1 MFLRRLAAVSLVCA
15 SLSALDTKAL
25 LEQVRRAPNPA
36 AAIEILTAAQTQ
48 AETAKERGFVEYTF
62 ARVYQSQS
70 NPTAAISWFE
80 KALATHRGF
89 GDRFQEAVILNNW
102 ALAETEL
109 GQTSS
114 AKDHFEE
121 ALAIRREIKDEPG
134 VAYTLL
140 GLANVYAA
148 WGDLSVALQ
157 TYETV
162 ATQWRKLQNI
172 AGEAHAVNNGGL
184 MLAALGDPGRAATAH
199 KQAIALFRQA
209 KEARYEAYALSNLG
223 LVEPA
228 GAEANFRAA
237 IAMLPTARE
246 KAYPQQ
252 NLADLLFR
260 TGQNAEALKL
270 YSTSLAAKDEAKD
283 RLGAAYTHSRLASLH
298 LRQGQLAVADSQA
311 KQAIELHIAVG
322 DRAGEASALAT
333 LAAVEWAAT
342 KRTQSLT
349 TIARAREIIE
359 ETRSR
364 VLSPEL
370 RSSYFATKRSL
381 YDFEISKLL
390 AMKRTQEALAV
401 SERARAR
408 LLLDELDERETP
420 VNAEERRLRRELS
433 VQQQRL
439 PASRA
444 QVETLLRAWRT
455 AQAALRKEFA
465 AEPSSP
471 AELLA
476 LAGRD
481 TTLVQFWLA
490 EDEGA
495 AFVISPQSVRS
506 YPLPG
511 RRHLAAQVDGFLA
524 ALTAPLT
531 FVPNETAA
539 AKQLRLTA
547 ADRIWKEQLPV
558 LQKLLPVGARH
569 LVLSPEGPLARLPW
583 HLLTTSEVTVAPSL
597 SVLAELRHRPPSPHT
612 AVSVV
617 ALPSLRFALKEAEA
631 IAAVTPIQRPTDIDQ
646 ALRSSRILHFATH
659 TTVDDREP
667 ALSSITLPDR
677 SLRLF
682 ELYGKSIRADL
693 VVLSSCRS
701 ASGAEISGEGT
712 IGLARG
718 FLHAGAR
725 RVVASLWSV
734 DDQATARLMEH
745 FYTALFRGKQSPSA
759 ALHAAQETLR
769 AEPRWSHPAYW
780 SGFVLQGDW
789 R

>member
-1 MFLRRLAAVSLVCA
+1 MFFRRLAVVSLACA

-25 LEQVRRAPNPA
+25 LEQVRSAPTPA
-36 AAIEILTAAQTQ
+36 EAIAILTAALPQ
-48 AETAKERGFVEYTF
+48 AETPQHLGFVQYNF
-62 ARVYQSQS
+62 ARVYQSQG
-70 NPTAAISWFE
+70 NPTAAVPWFE
-80 KALATHRGF
+80 KALATHRSL

-102 ALAETEL
+102 AIAETDL
-109 GQTSS
+109 GETVA
-114 AKDHFEE
+114 AKDHFEA
-121 ALAIRREIKDEPG
+121 ALAIRHEIKDGPG
-134 VAYTLL
+134 IAYTLL
-140 GLANVYAA
+140 GIANVYAA
-148 WGDLSVALQ
+148 WGDLSAALQ

-162 ATQWRKLQNI
+162 AVQWRQLKNVT
-172 AGEAHAVNNGGL
+172 GEAHAVNNGGL
-184 MLAALGDPGRAATAH
+184 ILAALGDPARAAIAH

-209 KEARYEAYALSNLG
+209 KEPRYEAYALSNLG
-223 LVEPA
+223 LVEAA

-237 IAMLPTARE
+237 IALLPSARE
-246 KAYPQQ
+246 KAYAQQ

-260 TGQNAEALKL
+260 NGQNAEALQL
-270 YSTSLAAKDEAKD
+270 YSTSLAAKNEAKD
-283 RLGAAYTHSRLASLH
+283 RAGAAYTHGRLAAYR
-298 LRQGQLAVADSQA
+298 LRQNQLVEAESEGR
-311 KQAIELHIAVG
+311 QAIDLHVAVG

-333 LAAVEWAAT
+333 LAAIEWAAT
-342 KRTQSLT
+342 KRSQALA
-349 TIARAREIIE
+349 TIARARGIIE

-370 RSSYFATKRSL
+370 RTSYFATKRSI

-390 AMKRTQEALAV
+390 AMKRTQDALAV

-420 VNAEERRLRRELS
+420 VNSEERRLRRELS
-433 VQQQRL
+433 AQQKRL
-439 PASRA
+439 PGSRA

-455 AQAALRKEFA
+455 AQAALRREFA
-465 AEPSSP
+465 AEPRSP
-471 AELLA
+471 TELLG
-476 LAGRD
+476 LARPD

-490 EDEGA
+490 EEEGA
-495 AFVISPQSVRS
+495 AFVITPQGVRS

-511 RRHLAAQVDGFLA
+511 RRQLATQVDSFLG
-524 ALTAPLT
+524 ALTVPLT
-531 FVPNETAA
+531 FVPNETAEA
-539 AKQLRLTA
+539 RQSRLAVADLAWKQ
-547 ADRIWKEQLPV
+547 QLPA
-558 LQKLLPVGARH
+558 LQKLLPIAARH

-583 HLLTTSEVTVAPSL
+583 HLLTTSEVTLAPSL
-597 SVLAELRHRPPSPHT
+597 SVLAELRRRAPSSHQI
-612 AVSVV
+612 VSVI
-617 ALPSLRFALKEAEA
+617 ALPTLRFALQEAES
-631 IAAVTPIQRPTDIDQ
+631 IAALTPIQRPTDIDQ

-667 ALSSITLPDR
+667 ALSGITLPDR
-677 SLRLF
+677 TLRLF

-701 ASGAEISGEGT
+701 ASGPEISGEGT

-725 RVVASLWSV
+725 RVIASLWSV

-745 FYTALFRGKQSPSA
+745 FYTELFRAKRTPSA

>member
-1 MFLRRLAAVSLVCA
+1 MSLRRLAALSLVCA

-25 LEQVRRAPNPA
+25 LEQVRRAPSPT
-36 AAIEILTAAQTQ
+36 AAIEILTAALPQ
-48 AETAKERGFVEYTF
+48 AETPQQTAFVQYNF
-62 ARVYQSQS
+62 ARLYQSQS
-70 NPTAAISWFE
+70 NPTAAIPWFE
-80 KALATHRGF
+80 KALATHRGL

-102 ALAETEL
+102 AIAETDL
-109 GQTSS
+109 GETAA
-114 AKDHFEE
+114 AKDHFEA
-121 ALAIRREIKDEPG
+121 ALAIRREIKDGPG

-140 GLANVYAA
+140 GLANVYAV
-148 WGDLSVALQ
+148 WGDLSAALQ

-162 ATQWRKLQNI
+162 AGQWRALKNVS
-172 AGEAHAVNNGGL
+172 GEAHAINNGGL
-184 MLAALGDPGRAATAH
+184 ILAALGDPARAAAAH

-209 KEARYEAYALSNLG
+209 KESRYEAYAMSNLG
-223 LVEPA
+223 LVETA

-237 IAMLPTARE
+237 IALLPTARE
-246 KAYPQQ
+246 KAYAQQ
-252 NLADLLFR
+252 NLADLRFR
-260 TGQNAEALKL
+260 AGQNAEALKL
-270 YSTSLAAKDEAKD
+270 YSTALAAKLEAKD
-283 RLGAAYTHSRLASLH
+283 RAGAAYTHSRLASFH
-298 LRQGQLAVADSQA
+298 LRQGQLAEADSQA
-311 KQAIELHIAVG
+311 QQAIALHIAVG

-333 LAAVEWAAT
+333 LAAIEWAAA
-342 KRTQSLT
+342 KRTQSLA
-349 TIARAREIIE
+349 TIARARDIVE

-370 RSSYFATKRSL
+370 RSSYFATKRSI

-390 AMKRTQEALAV
+390 AEKRTQDALAV
-401 SERARAR
+401 SEQARAR

-433 VQQQRL
+433 AQQQRL

-455 AQAALRKEFA
+455 AQAALRREFA

-471 AELLA
+471 AELVA
-476 LAGRD
+476 LARPD

-490 EDEGA
+490 EEEGA
-495 AFVISPQSVRS
+495 AFVITPQGVRS

-511 RRHLAAQVDGFLA
+511 HQQLSSQVDSFLA
-524 ALTAPLT
+524 ALTSPLT

-539 AKQLRLTA
+539 AKQSRLTA
-547 ADRIWKEQLPV
+547 ADLAWKQQLPA
-558 LQKLLPVGARH
+558 LRKLLPVTARH

-583 HLLTTSEVTVAPSL
+583 HLLTTSEITLAPSL
-597 SVLAELRHRPPSPHT
+597 SVLAELRKRPPSPHRN
-612 AVSVV
+612 VSVV
-617 ALPSLRFALKEAEA
+617 ALPTLRFARQEADA
-631 IAAVTPIQRPTDIDQ
+631 IATLTPIQRPTDIDL

-667 ALSSITLPDR
+667 ALSGITLPDR
-677 SLRLF
+677 TLRLF

-701 ASGAEISGEGT
+701 AAGPEISGEGT

-725 RVVASLWSV
+725 RVIASLWSV

-745 FYTALFRGKQSPSA
+745 FYTELFRAKRTPSA

>member
-1 MFLRRLAAVSLVCA
+1 MLFWRLAVVSLACA
-15 SLSALDTKAL
+15 SLSALDSKAL
-25 LEQVRRAPNPA
+25 LEQVRGARTPA
-36 AAIEILTAAQTQ
+36 DAIAILTAALPQ
-48 AETAKERGFVEYTF
+48 AETPQQRGFVEYTF
-62 ARVYQSQS
+62 ARLYQSQS
-70 NPTAAISWFE
+70 NPTAAVLWFE
-80 KALATHRGF
+80 KALETHRSL
-89 GDRFQEAVILNNW
+89 GDRFQEAVIFNNW
-102 ALAETEL
+102 ALAETDL
-109 GQTSS
+109 GETVA
-114 AKDHFEE
+114 AKDHFEA
-121 ALAIRREIKDEPG
+121 ALAIRREIKDGPG
-134 VAYTLL
+134 IAYTLL
-140 GLANVYAA
+140 GIANVYAV
-148 WGDLSVALQ
+148 WGDLSAALQ

-162 ATQWRKLQNI
+162 AGQWRQLKNV

-184 MLAALGDPGRAATAH
+184 ILAALGDPARAATAH

-209 KEARYEAYALSNLG
+209 KEPRYEAYAMSNLG
-223 LVEPA
+223 LVEAA

-237 IAMLPTARE
+237 IALLPTARE
-246 KAYPQQ
+246 KAYSQQ

-260 TGQNAEALKL
+260 NGQNAEALQL
-270 YSTSLAAKDEAKD
+270 YSTSLAAKNEAKD
-283 RLGAAYTHSRLASLH
+283 RAGAAYTHGRLAAYR
-298 LRQGQLAVADSQA
+298 LRQHQLVEAESEGR
-311 KQAIELHIAVG
+311 QAIDLHVAVG

-333 LAAVEWAAT
+333 LATIEWAAT
-342 KRTQSLT
+342 KRSQALATV
-349 TIARAREIIE
+349 ARARGIIE

-370 RSSYFATKRSL
+370 RTSYFATKRSI

-390 AMKRTQEALAV
+390 ATKRTQDALAV

-433 VQQQRL
+433 AQQQRL
-439 PASRA
+439 PGSRS

-455 AQAALRKEFA
+455 AQAALRQEFA
-465 AEPSSP
+465 AEPRSP
-471 AELLA
+471 TELFGLA
-476 LAGRD
+476 RAD

-490 EDEGA
+490 EEEGA
-495 AFVISPQSVRS
+495 AFVITPQGVRS

-511 RRHLAAQVDGFLA
+511 RRQLAAQVDSFLA
-524 ALTAPLT
+524 ALTTPLT
-531 FVPNETAA
+531 FVPNETASA
-539 AKQLRLTA
+539 RQSRLATA
-547 ADRIWKEQLPV
+547 DLAWRQQLPA
-558 LQKLLPVGARH
+558 LQKLLPIAARH

-583 HLLTTSEVTVAPSL
+583 HLLTTSEVTLAPSL
-597 SVLAELRHRPPSPHT
+597 SVLAELRRRAPSPHQS
-612 AVSVV
+612 VSVI
-617 ALPSLRFALKEAEA
+617 ALPTLRFALREAES
-631 IAAVTPIQRPTDIDQ
+631 IAALTPIQRPTDIDQ

-667 ALSSITLPDR
+667 ALSGITLPDR

-682 ELYGKSIRADL
+682 ELYGKSIQADL

-701 ASGAEISGEGT
+701 ASGPEISGEGT

-725 RVVASLWSV
+725 RVIASLWSV

-745 FYTALFRGKQSPSA
+745 FYTELFRAKRTPAA